1 MLSYRLTRIT
11 INMLLTQHK
20 LPDWHCAKSVVSSLS
35 CSKTMCQFIQWVRT
49 ASMSVSSISDF
60 WNGRHPRSFRQAYDS
75 GTQICPQW
83 TTKFAQK
90 FSSVFASKIITWS
103 LTDIMEW
110 LAGIF
115 EQRIISNATDEWCKI
130 LLEQRSICRG
140 LGGLTPYW
148 LKMTPTLVTEFFCLG
163 GLLQPLSPDPAR
175 PT

>member
-115 EQRIISNATDEWCKI
+115 EQRIISNATDEWCNRLWVRVLEKTYSLSIEYIWTFNVLLVKI
-130 LLEQRSICRG
+130 KNKLMLLS
-140 LGGLTPYW
+140 
-148 LKMTPTLVTEFFCLG
+148 VV
-163 GLLQPLSPDPAR
+163 
-175 PT
+175 